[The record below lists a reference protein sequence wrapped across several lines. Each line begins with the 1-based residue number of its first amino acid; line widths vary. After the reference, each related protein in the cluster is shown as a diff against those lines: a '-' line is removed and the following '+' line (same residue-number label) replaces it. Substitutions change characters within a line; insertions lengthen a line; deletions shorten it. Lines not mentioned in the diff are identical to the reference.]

1 MYMLQ
6 TNVFINTPLTGNSLL
21 AAILYCP
28 FLVCS
33 DSFCHLNDRQKMHI
47 FNLDLLRLCLDCSD
61 SAQTQLGQVRECK
74 LPQSTPKYQ
83 KISSHILGHTQT
95 PYKFHIVPNMCDIT
109 YNRPCPPKY
118 AKVLKRYLH
127 T

>member
-21 AAILYCP
+21 AAIFYCP

-33 DSFCHLNDRQKMHI
+33 DSFCHLSDRQKMHI

-74 LPQSTPKYQ
+74 LPQNMPKYQ
-83 KISSHILGHTQT
+83 KNIFTHLRSHTDSIQT
-95 PYKFHIVPNMCDIT
+95 PHS
-109 YNRPCPPKY
+109 PKH
-118 AKVLKRYLH
+118 V
-127 T
+127 